1 LLRFDFK
8 LAPGDQSIFLYTL
21 PFVMVVKLVTF
32 YAFGLLRGWWRY
44 VGLSDAF
51 DIAKANLASAGML
64 YVLFSLILHVRG
76 FPRSVLI
83 VDCLLAVLLVAG
95 ARVAVR
101 AYTEMTRKSHSERRT
116 LIVGAGGAG
125 SRIVREL
132 KRNPQ
137 LNLTP
142 VGFVD
147 DDTSKQHIRIQ
158 GIRVLGPVAT
168 LPALV
173 RDLDVHCV
181 LIAIPSC
188 NGSLV
193 QTVVTSCQSCRV
205 DFKILPPLKDHID
218 GRRAGP
224 ITTVR
229 DVQLDD
235 LLGREPVRIDVDT
248 VRSKLQGKVVLITGS
263 SRGIG
268 AEMIKAF
275 GTRGAQCAVN
285 YVADAQGQNKADAL
299 GVAKEL
305 NDPLVIE
312 CDVTQPQQVE
322 AMMKQIQDQRGGLD
336 ILVNNSGIIRD
347 RTIKKMSLDEFE
359 SIIRVNL
366 VGTFTVT
373 QKAAAIL
380 RSGGRVINMSSVSG
394 QMGLFGQANY
404 SSSKA
409 GIIALTKV
417 SARELAR
424 QNITVNAIAPGF
436 IDVGMSK
443 GMPDEVTQNFI
454 KQIPLGRLGEA
465 HEIVDAALFL
475 ASPMAS
481 YITGQ
486 VLNVNGGFYLG

>member
-1 LLRFDFK
+1 MKDPFDFTGK
-8 LAPGDQSIFLYTL
+8 
-21 PFVMVVKLVTF
+21 V
-32 YAFGLLRGWWRY
+32 
-44 VGLSDAF
+44 
-51 DIAKANLASAGML
+51 
-64 YVLFSLILHVRG
+64 
-76 FPRSVLI
+76 
-83 VDCLLAVLLVAG
+83 
-95 ARVAVR
+95 
-101 AYTEMTRKSHSERRT
+101 
-116 LIVGAGGAG
+116 
-125 SRIVREL
+125 
-132 KRNPQ
+132 
-137 LNLTP
+137 
-142 VGFVD
+142 
-147 DDTSKQHIRIQ
+147 
-158 GIRVLGPVAT
+158 
-168 LPALV
+168 ALV
-173 RDLDVHCV
+173 
-181 LIAIPSC
+181 
-188 NGSLV
+188 
-193 QTVVTSCQSCRV
+193 
-205 DFKILPPLKDHID
+205 
-218 GRRAGP
+218 
-224 ITTVR
+224 
-229 DVQLDD
+229 
-235 LLGREPVRIDVDT
+235 
-248 VRSKLQGKVVLITGS
+248 TGS

-268 AEMIKAF
+268 GEMIKAF
-275 GTRGAQCAVN
+275 GQRDAQCVVN
-285 YVADAQGQNKADAL
+285 YVADAKGQNRTDAL

-305 NDPLVIE
+305 NEPLVIE
-312 CDVTQPQQVE
+312 CDVTQPLQVE

-347 RTIKKMSLDEFE
+347 RTIKKMSLEEFE

-366 VGTFTVT
+366 IGTFTVT

-380 RSGGRVINMSSVSG
+380 RNGGRVINMSSVSG

-417 SARELAR
+417 SAREFAR